1 MLIVTLR
8 AGVERGICSVALK
21 EVVKLTKD
29 QGGERSVVVLVL
41 NRESAVWKDSSV
53 RTLLSH
59 VLLKHIDVE
68 GIRMDTNDRCGAEQ
82 IKSDKVLKRRDGCSK
97 N

>member
-21 EVVKLTKD
+21 ELVKLTKD
-29 QGGERSVVVLVL
+29 QGGERIVVVLVL

-53 RTLLSH
+53 RTLLPH

-68 GIRMDTNDRCGAEQ
+68 GMRMDHQRQMRSRTNQD
-82 IKSDKVLKRRDGCSK
+82 
-97 N
+97 